1 MEPISRSQKKRNA
14 QALQRAGKRL
24 MDLSEGQLAALDV
37 PDELKEAIQLAW
49 QLNRKQE
56 AYRRQVQYIG
66 RLMRQLEPQQVA
78 SALRETEPGQELE
91 KRRFRQIERLRDGLV
106 SGDAKLVEWV
116 LEHAP
121 EADRAQ
127 LNKLVAGTRGTGRPA
142 SRKTASRSLF
152 RYLNQLSLDM

>member
-1 MEPISRSQKKRNA
+1 
-14 QALQRAGKRL
+14 
-24 MDLSEGQLAALDV
+24 
-37 PDELKEAIQLAW
+37 
-49 QLNRKQE
+49 
-56 AYRRQVQYIG
+56 
-66 RLMRQLEPQQVA
+66 MRQLEPQQVA

-106 SGDAKLVEWV
+106 SGDEKLVEWV

-127 LNKLVAGTRGTGRPA
+127 LNKLVAGTRSTGRPA
-142 SRKTASRSLF
+142 SRKTASRNLF

>member
-1 MEPISRSQKKRNA
+1 MEPISRSQKKRDA

-37 PDELKEAIQLAW
+37 PDELKEAIQFAW

-78 SALRETEPGQELE
+78 SALFEAEQGRELE
-91 KRRFRQIERLRDGLV
+91 KRRFRHIERLRDGLV
-106 SGDAKLVEWV
+106 SGDDKLVEWV

-127 LNKLVAGTRGTGRPA
+127 LNKLIAGTRGTGGPA
-142 SRKTASRSLF
+142 SRKSASRNLF
-152 RYLNQLSLDM
+152 RYLNQLSLDL